1 MLNFMKFLLKVLLF
15 QIKAVP
21 LHRNSEIQQ
30 LLNALFDVFFDLFWL
45 ISRSGAVGSSPG
57 S

>member
-1 MLNFMKFLLKVLLF
+1 MWIFMKLLLKVLLF

-30 LLNALFDVFFDLFWL
+30 LLNALFDVFFAFDLVNIAEW
-45 ISRSGAVGSSPG
+45 SSW
-57 S
+57 

>member
-1 MLNFMKFLLKVLLF
+1 MWNFMKLLLKVLLF

-30 LLNALFDVFFDLFWL
+30 LLNALFDVFL
-45 ISRSGAVGSSPG
+45 ICFS
-57 S
+57 